1 MYIVVVGVCMLAAL
15 AAVSQSDLVSAVPQA
30 AAHPGGYG
38 SSVTAV
44 IGIRG

>member
-1 MYIVVVGVCMLAAL
+1 MYIVVLGVCMLAAL
-15 AAVSQSDLVSAVPQA
+15 AAVYQADLVSAVPQG

-38 SSVTAV
+38 STVTAV